1 MPKGILRKTTI
12 GTRKQ
17 IHADLRGLSYRG
29 ETERPAICIAV
40 CVRVCVKE
48 NIVKS
53 MCLSMDARL
62 IGGVWTALKHI
73 CHTERC

>member
-1 MPKGILRKTTI
+1 MLCMRKRYT
-12 GTRKQ
+12 GF
-17 IHADLRGLSYRG
+17 DYP
-29 ETERPAICIAV
+29 TEERLKDPVYLAICV
-40 CVRVCVKE
+40 CVPVKE

-62 IGGVWTALKHI
+62 IGGVWTALKRI